1 MVQWGVEFDISKR
14 FILLDG
20 LRGLAALGVMSYH
33 FWFANLSFSA
43 PLASLVD
50 LFFVLSG
57 FVLMPSLSVSGAS
70 KIDFLKKRFIRFYSV
85 LTPAVIAVA
94 FLNYIDLGRGPSPVN
109 VHSAIQIVGAF
120 LLLQVFYTNS
130 VWVLVPLW
138 SLSAELFVNLLA
150 VIFFPRKQRVLL
162 FICLGVLLFVFGIIY
177 AHNHDKQWRTYLEF
191 SAVARAIVGFYFGL
205 WIRKIFNENGLR
217 WFFDKRGGNWLFIAL
232 VLIAMWVLIIYSP
245 YFFILAALPYAL
257 LVFAIA
263 RINESNLPPVVL
275 KVSKYLG
282 RISFQMYLWHP
293 FVFNLNV
300 GGFFAR
306 NLEGLT
312 PPFRHILSGALTVA
326 ITIGLCEMAIRMFE
340 KPILRLGKNI
350 LNQT

>member
-1 MVQWGVEFDISKR
+1 VNSEHSKR

-57 FVLMPSLSVSGAS
+57 FVLMPSIAVSRAS
-70 KIDFLKKRFIRFYSV
+70 RFDFLKKRLLRFYSV
-85 LTPAVIAVA
+85 LTPAVIAVVL
-94 FLNYIDLGRGPSPVN
+94 LNYINLGRGPSPVN
-109 VHSAIQIVGAF
+109 IHSTTQIVGAF
-120 LLLQVFYTNS
+120 LLLQIFYTNS
-130 VWVLVPLW
+130 VWVLIPLW

-150 VIFFPRKQRVLL
+150 VIFFPRRQKVVL
-162 FICLGVLLFVFGIIY
+162 FICIGVLLFVFGIFY
-177 AHNHDKQWRTYLEF
+177 AHNQDKQWQTYLEF
-191 SAVARAIVGFYFGL
+191 SAVARAIVGFYLGL

-217 WFFDKRGGNWLFIAL
+217 WNFDKRGVKWLFIAL
-232 VLIAMWVLIIYSP
+232 VLIAMWVLIIYSR

-257 LVFAIA
+257 LVFSIA
-263 RINESNLPPVVL
+263 RINESNLSLVVL
-275 KVSKYLG
+275 KISKYLG

-306 NLEGLT
+306 HLVNFPT
-312 PPFRHILSGALTVA
+312 VPRHLLSGTISVV
-326 ITIGLCEMAIRMFE
+326 ITILLCEIAIRFFE
-340 KPILRLGKNI
+340 QPLLNVGKRF
-350 LNQT
+350 L

>member
-1 MVQWGVEFDISKR
+1 
-14 FILLDG
+14 
-20 LRGLAALGVMSYH
+20 MSYH

-57 FVLMPSLSVSGAS
+57 FVLMPSLSVSRAS

-85 LTPAVIAVA
+85 LAPAIIAVVL
-94 FLNYIDLGRGPSPVN
+94 LNYINLGRGPSPVN
-109 VHSAIQIVGAF
+109 VHSAIQIAGAF

-130 VWVLVPLW
+130 VWVLIPLW

-150 VIFFPRKQRVLL
+150 VIFFPRRQRVLL
-162 FICLGVLLFVFGIIY
+162 FICLGLLLFVFGIFY
-177 AHNHDKQWRTYLEF
+177 AHNHDKQWRTYVEF
-191 SAVARAIVGFYFGL
+191 SAAGRSIVGFYFGL
-205 WIRKIFNENGLR
+205 WIRKLFNENGLR
-217 WFFDKRGGNWLFIAL
+217 WFFDKRGVKWLFIAL

-257 LVFAIA
+257 LVFLIA
-263 RINESNLPPVVL
+263 SINESNLSLVVL
-275 KVSKYLG
+275 KISKYLG

-293 FVFNLNV
+293 FVFNLNI

-306 NLEGLT
+306 QLVDVPT
-312 PPFRHILSGALTVA
+312 VPRHLLSGTTSVA
-326 ITIGLCEMAIRMFE
+326 ITILLCEIAIRFFE
-340 KPILRLGKNI
+340 KPLLNIGKRF
-350 LNQT
+350 L